1 MVAWISNADK
11 HPKAVTLSE
20 EQLLAIQNRNE
31 ELKRIILMGI
41 GK

>member
-11 HPKAVTLSE
+11 HPKAVTLPE
-20 EQLLAIQNRNE
+20 LKEKLNRE
-31 ELKRIILMGI
+31 IELKRIILMGI